1 MDQSYNLAVRQD
13 CLIRAF
19 AGLVLLGL
27 LAVFPVPALAS
38 SEIERDL
45 RDRYQHKTFLLR
57 GFYSGSSLRFD
68 AAGTPEEGDSYGDWT
83 VDGVV
88 LVDDVSISRD
98 HLRIRATR
106 LHLGWDHNAG
116 LEAVHD
122 YDDKGRL
129 VSDDNKNRKLHI
141 EVDLGPGDVTPTA
154 ADAALSRIFLT
165 SDDSFADLVPNYWK
179 PCVLSG
185 LGAGVS
191 AKDERTS
198 PQCRFSL
205 EFLAVPGVALHS
217 GSSGSSVAAPS
228 ETKRLPPKGGIFR
241 IGEGIAPPKVI
252 FQKEPEFTNA
262 ARQAKFQGTL
272 TLGLVVDRS
281 GTPTHIHILRP
292 LGCGLDAQAV
302 RSVGAWSFRPA
313 AKDGQP
319 VAAEIAVEVDFHLY

>member
-1 MDQSYNLAVRQD
+1 LDRSYNPAVRQD
-13 CLIRAF
+13 YLIRWF
-19 AGLVLLGL
+19 AGLVLVTL
-27 LAVFPVPALAS
+27 LAVVPVPVQAA

-57 GFYSGSSLRFD
+57 GFYSGNSLHFD
-68 AAGTPEEGDSYGDWT
+68 AAGTPQEGESHGDWT

-122 YDDKGRL
+122 YDDKGKL
-129 VSDDNKNRKLHI
+129 VSDDNKNRKLQI
-141 EVDLGPGDVTPTA
+141 EADLGAGVTPA
-154 ADAALSRIFLT
+154 SAEAALSRIFLT

-179 PCVLSG
+179 PCVRSG
-185 LGAGVS
+185 LRTGVIP
-191 AKDERTS
+191 KDERTS
-198 PQCRFSL
+198 PQCRFSP
-205 EFLAVPGVALHS
+205 EFLAVPGVALRS
-217 GSSGSSVAAPS
+217 GSSGSADAAHS
-228 ETKRLPPKGGIFR
+228 DTKRLPLEGGVFR
-241 IGEGIAPPKVI
+241 IGEGVAPPKVT
-252 FQKEPEFTNA
+252 FQKDPEFTNA

-272 TLGLVVDRS
+272 TLGLVVDSS

-302 RSVGAWSFRPA
+302 RSVGAWSFKAA

-319 VAAEIAVEVDFHLY
+319 VAVEIAVEVEFHLY